1 MTAGPSAAAE
11 DPSPLDHMT
20 DEEKERE
27 ADKLADL
34 FDRLE
39 RYVVSLSSVVEG
51 GH

>member
-1 MTAGPSAAAE
+1 MILCWYLLYRLDPVTAGPSADA

-39 RYVVSLSSVVEG
+39 R
-51 GH
+51 